1 MIRKLTLL
9 LVCAFEV
16 TLILFVAVWTA
27 LISI

>member
-1 MIRKLTLL
+1 MTRKITLF

-16 TLILFVAVWTA
+16 ALILFVAVWTA